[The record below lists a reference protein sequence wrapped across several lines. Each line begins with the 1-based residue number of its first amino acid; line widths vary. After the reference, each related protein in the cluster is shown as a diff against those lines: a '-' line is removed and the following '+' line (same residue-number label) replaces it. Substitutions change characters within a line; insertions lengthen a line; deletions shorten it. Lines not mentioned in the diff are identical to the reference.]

1 MTELLKITELVVNM
15 AEPGEQVEAYASRAT
30 STAIKAYGG
39 EVESFTSATSA
50 GIGIRVVRDGRVGF
64 AHAGT
69 LDEEII
75 AETLAEARDNLPF
88 SEPDEWMA
96 LSEPDG
102 GTPIVHDHWDDGV
115 AAMATEDKVQMAL
128 DMESR
133 TLAADPRVT
142 GIRVAAYSDSSA
154 EMALAT
160 TTGIRATDRG
170 TGASVSVQA
179 LAKDGEES
187 QIAGGFDVNFGPG
200 KLSIDKAVGDAV
212 DRVTR
217 LLGATQPQSEKLT
230 LVLEPRM
237 AISIIGIAVGML
249 NGERMIKGR
258 TPFLDRMGE
267 MIASDLLTVT
277 DDPTNPESFA
287 ATSVDAEG
295 QTCSPHGLIEGGVMQ
310 GFLHNTYT
318 GRRSGQGTTANARR
332 GVGTTPGVG
341 AHAVVM
347 APGEGDLESII
358 ASVDRGV
365 LVTGMS
371 GLHSGVNAISGDFS
385 AGAEGL
391 MIRDGELAEPF
402 REATIASTVQKM
414 LTDIIAVGADTEW
427 QPGGAGAVSL
437 AIGNVS
443 LSGA

>member
-179 LAKDGEES
+179 LS
-187 QIAGGFDVNFGPG
+187 
-200 KLSIDKAVGDAV
+200 
-212 DRVTR
+212 
-217 LLGATQPQSEKLT
+217 
-230 LVLEPRM
+230 
-237 AISIIGIAVGML
+237 
-249 NGERMIKGR
+249 
-258 TPFLDRMGE
+258 
-267 MIASDLLTVT
+267 
-277 DDPTNPESFA
+277 
-287 ATSVDAEG
+287 
-295 QTCSPHGLIEGGVMQ
+295 LI
-310 GFLHNTYT
+310 H
-318 GRRSGQGTTANARR
+318 
-332 GVGTTPGVG
+332 
-341 AHAVVM
+341 
-347 APGEGDLESII
+347 I
-358 ASVDRGV
+358 
-365 LVTGMS
+365 
-371 GLHSGVNAISGDFS
+371 
-385 AGAEGL
+385 
-391 MIRDGELAEPF
+391 
-402 REATIASTVQKM
+402 
-414 LTDIIAVGADTEW
+414 
-427 QPGGAGAVSL
+427 
-437 AIGNVS
+437 
-443 LSGA
+443 